1 MGLPAASNLCV
12 SETEL
17 VERARDGDA
26 DAFGELVERYQAAVY
41 RVARAALRSAA
52 EADDVTQ
59 DAFVAAFQKLG
70 EFRGEA
76 SFKTWLLA
84 IAWNT
89 ARMQR
94 RGAWRWLDRFR
105 QSDTTDG
112 ALGPRPVP
120 SQEDT
125 LISRDLRAR
134 VRQMVLTLSPKY
146 RDALLLATTDD
157 LTMEEMGELLG
168 IPAGTVKWRV
178 HEGRRQLR
186 AKLTRL
192 GIRDE

>member
-1 MGLPAASNLCV
+1 VGLPAASNLCV